1 MVQKFQKVGGNRK
14 NKSAVYGAGFLS
26 TAPLSDTEVYGN
38 TLFYGEVREF
48 INAVGNKVTYEKLQA
63 ELCELQSDSS
73 LHYLTDWSDTKG
85 LTRSPEDVLK
95 EIVKKIGNDEKKTRA
110 FFYCLF
116 ITLNNHITQINMRGS
131 SSMLP
136 NIIKTMAD
144 IIRTQETL
152 VNFIKETESK
162 GVDEICT
169 ENNGKVKF
177 NEVTKELIEQV
188 LKKEP
193 DKLGAYY
200 PHETERE
207 AA

>member
-1 MVQKFQKVGGNRK
+1 MVQKSQKRGWPGRI
-14 NKSAVYGAGFLS
+14 YGAGFLP
-26 TAPLSDTEVYGN
+26 TTPLSDTEIYGN
-38 TLFYGEVREF
+38 TLFYREVRAF
-48 INAVGNKVTYEKLQA
+48 INAVGNKVQTQMLERKHGRKKKLT
-63 ELCELQSDSS
+63 S
-73 LHYLTDWSDTKG
+73 
-85 LTRSPEDVLK
+85 SPEDVLK

-116 ITLNNHITQINMRGS
+116 ISLNNHITQINMRGS

-136 NIIKTMAD
+136 NIIETMAD

-152 VNFIKETESK
+152 VSFIKETESK

-177 NEVTKELIEQV
+177 NEFVKKLIEQV
-188 LKKEP
+188 LKEEP

-200 PHETERE
+200 PQEMERE